1 MSNAIFSYN
10 GIETTIQCL
19 EEDKMKNICNKY
31 SSKININI
39 NLLLFIYGGNQINF
53 DLSFKEQANSI
64 DKERKEM
71 NILVYKKEEN
81 ELKCPKCG
89 EIINI
94 DKYDNLIKFNF
105 SQNDMLNEL
114 KNEIDIINNSN
125 EINKIKNKI
134 RVINLIIN
142 NIIEENIK
150 NTKNIQ
156 NIINNNFKE
165 INNINNNI
173 INSHNNL
180 ENKFGGKRISSS
192 SKKDENFEKNLL
204 YSVDFE
210 KTEEIAEMIKENA
223 EKVISVV
230 NDDMNILQRATFLNK
245 ISSVKTIVKELKIK
259 FDKNNDSITYNNFIN
274 SKNKRGYT
282 SLHYSIVCGHIEIYI
297 FLLKNGADRTIA
309 TNSGYNN
316 LILACQTKRTY
327 IFLDEI
333 KNQIINKQLDL
344 SILFTFCDKNKATL
358 LHWAAFSDYLFG
370 VQYLLSLKDKN
381 NIAYKNININFINFI
396 NSKDNDNMTPL
407 QYAIMNN
414 SNKAIFELM
423 LLDDINLYNK
433 DANDRDCY
441 DYAESMDN
449 EKFRETLKIKNSG
462 CNCFTRFLKIF
473 ILLLHNVLIY
483 FILLPLIN
491 KFYILIIQLSLSFLI
506 IIIMILI
513 KCIINPGNKKGN
525 YTTYKNVLFN
535 INENSIYKDLTE
547 VIRFCPFCFLRKEKT
562 NTKHCPICNTCV
574 ENSIKHD
581 TFFNI
586 CIGRKNYC
594 LYAIFKLIFI
604 FYLLYF
610 LFISFWSVFFNLN
623 NNNVDEKDIIFPLI
637 KCDFFY
643 HETIISIVSF
653 GTIFIFLWIFFI
665 TIWSFYKECRLK
677 NNNNALKQSSG
688 LNKNNTINSRKDSI
702 L

>member
-1 MSNAIFSYN
+1 MNESGQDNDKTLLIN
-10 GIETTIQCL
+10 NEL
-19 EEDKMKNICNKY
+19 EKE
-31 SSKININI
+31 
-39 NLLLFIYGGNQINF
+39 LLLDNPNIYANDTKN
-53 DLSFKEQANSI
+53 SFMSI
-64 DKERKEM
+64 SSEM
-71 NILVYKKEEN
+71 NDSN
-81 ELKCPKCG
+81 NF
-89 EIINI
+89 INT
-94 DKYDNLIKFNF
+94 
-105 SQNDMLNEL
+105 
-114 KNEIDIINNSN
+114 INT
-125 EINKIKNKI
+125 INTMNKH
-134 RVINLIIN
+134 
-142 NIIEENIK
+142 ENIQDSPK
-150 NTKNIQ
+150 TN
-156 NIINNNFKE
+156 
-165 INNINNNI
+165 NNINNNI
-173 INSHNNL
+173 INSPNNL
-180 ENKFGGKRISSS
+180 EIKFGGKRISSS

-381 NIAYKNININFINFI
+381 NISYKNININFINFI

-473 ILLLHNVLIY
+473 ILLIHNVLIY

-506 IIIMILI
+506 IIFMILI

-547 VIRFCPFCFLRKEKT
+547 VIRYCPFCCLRKEKT

-610 LFISFWSVFFNLN
+610 LFISFWSVFINL

-637 KCDFFY
+637 KLDFIY
-643 HETIISIVSF
+643 HETIISIISF

-677 NNNNALKQSSG
+677 NNNNALKHSSG